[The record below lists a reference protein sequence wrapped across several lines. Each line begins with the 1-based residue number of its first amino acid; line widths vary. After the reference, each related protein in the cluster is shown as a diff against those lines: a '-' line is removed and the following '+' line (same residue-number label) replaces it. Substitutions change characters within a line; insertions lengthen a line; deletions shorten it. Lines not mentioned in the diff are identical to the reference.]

1 MIPTNEGTVSGQI
14 WTNESAPL
22 WSQDGVDYWLVKNS
36 WGKRWGDEGYIKIQR
51 GVGMCGIGR
60 SHVVLTCEEG
70 EEPVPETEEG
80 QSEIFLKSPF

>member
-1 MIPTNEGTVSGQI
+1 MIPTNEKRVSGGI
-14 WTNESAPL
+14 WTNESSPL
-22 WSQDGVDYWLVKNS
+22 WPQDGVDYWLVKNS

-80 QSEIFLKSPF
+80 QSEL